1 MLRLNFG
8 KFQPSLDIREAKPT
22 HVLGPREWFHMYNV
36 FTHNSGWW
44 LSVRRLKVY
53 TTCGFDK
60 SYSPSVR
67 FSFASSHLNIV
78 FLLTLANKK
87 YQSSNMQ
94 SNTNSST
101 VIKIKPKVK
110 ITIEKIHRC
119 TTFTTPFPISCT
131 VRALL
136 QVDFSFFHFF
146 YLLERK
152 QNWYISRVL
161 MSYI

>member
-1 MLRLNFG
+1 MVIECT
-8 KFQPSLDIREAKPT
+8 S
-22 HVLGPREWFHMYNV
+22 
-36 FTHNSGWW
+36 
-44 LSVRRLKVY
+44 

-60 SYSPSVR
+60 SYSQSVW

-78 FLLTLANKK
+78 FLLRLANKK

-94 SNTNSST
+94 SNTNSSI

-136 QVDFSFFHFF
+136 QVDFSLFHFLF
-146 YLLERK
+146 VGTQTKLIYITCFNVLYINDNCVTLFNMLLSSLH
-152 QNWYISRVL
+152 YS
-161 MSYI
+161 